1 MTKTV
6 YKMHVYK
13 SSKQIILKTL
23 PSNILN
29 EKNLT
34 ILEKE
39 LFIKENPKLLHEKN
53 NYKESNGWDYRL
65 K

>member
-6 YKMHVYK
+6 YKIHVYK

-29 EKNLT
+29 KKKK
-34 ILEKE
+34 KE
-39 LFIKENPKLLHEKN
+39 IKTWVEVRHSWKL
-53 NYKESNGWDYRL
+53 R
-65 K
+65 

>member
-23 PSNILN
+23 PSNMLN
-29 EKNLT
+29 EKASQSLK
-34 ILEKE
+34 KE
-39 LFIKENPKLLHEKN
+39 LFLKEKCQSLT
-53 NYKESNGWDYRL
+53 
-65 K
+65 

>member
-39 LFIKENPKLLHEKN
+39 LLRKIPNSYMKKIIIK
-53 NYKESNGWDYRL
+53 SQMDGITD
-65 K
+65 

>member
-6 YKMHVYK
+6 YKIHVYK
-13 SSKQIILKTL
+13 SSKQNILKTL

-34 ILEKE
+34 TLEKG
-39 LFIKENPKLLHEKN
+39 II
-53 NYKESNGWDYRL
+53 Y
-65 K
+65 